1 MINDKF
7 NTNKNS
13 RLEEI
18 DKIVDSLLP
27 NNNLD
32 KILKKYE
39 SILADFEYIDTV
51 EKFSLLTLKGNMKY
65 INKYDKK
72 LRSGGVLAKIFQENN
87 KWYAYIRQGEKLYKI
102 SFNSNYIFYVAHK
115 EDLIRNFADLFITD
129 YENGKYEI

>member
-39 SILADFEYIDTV
+39 SDLTDFEYIDTV

>member
-18 DKIVDSLLP
+18 DKIVDSILP

-72 LRSGGVLAKIFQENN
+72 LRSGGVLAKIFKENN